1 MPTSDLQPRLGLF
14 EPRDQTVR
22 LLIVC
27 LPLGFVLVSGILLA
41 LILLLFRTESIAS
54 GERLMRSIAGVIEE
68 QTTRTIQN
76 VDQTLEAA
84 RQKLAELGDV
94 DLAKEQPARAILR
107 GQLVDRPF
115 IRAIWVLDATGRIVY
130 DSDVGN
136 VGRSVA
142 DRPYFKVYQDQ
153 PTTGFEITAPFI
165 SRSTGEW
172 AVAAT
177 RPWRRADGT
186 LLGVVVGAL
195 ELKFLDRV
203 WNIGSGEEIAI
214 TLLHR
219 NGTLLMRS
227 PFSEKVMGRSFAE
240 SPLFTKLLTAAPAG
254 VYQNVSVADSQ
265 WRILAYRTL
274 SAYPNLVI
282 VAGQTLERVLAPWH
296 RYATF
301 AVAGWLLA
309 CVVLTLLSIWLFGE
323 WKRRQATESRYRE
336 LFDANPHPTFLV
348 DPETM
353 QLLAVNDA
361 AIKHYGWSRD
371 EFMSMNLADL
381 GAPPAAS
388 APGRADDDLPGSP
401 AGHAARHRTK
411 SGTPID
417 VDITTRRIA
426 FGGLQ
431 AELTVVEDVTAQN
444 EARRVHRASEAQLRQ
459 AQKMEAVGQLTGG
472 VAHDFNNML
481 TVIIGNAETI
491 YEGLPGDS
499 PLRPICDQVLKAAEG
514 SAALTHRLLAFS
526 RQQPLQPRRT
536 DITRKVSDM
545 DALLRRTLGEHID
558 IRLVASPD
566 IWSVIIDP
574 VQLESA
580 ILNLAINARDAM
592 PAGGRLTIEISN
604 VQLDGDYVATDPDAV
619 AGDFVLV
626 AVSDSGAGMTPE
638 VMLRAFDPFFT
649 TKEVG
654 KGSGLGLSMVYGFV
668 RQSGGHVKIYSEVGH
683 GSSIKMYLPRATG
696 GAEHEKPVE
705 AAPRAMPPD
714 SASILVVEDDSM
726 VRNHV
731 AAQLTR
737 MGYRV
742 AVADSGQAA
751 LAVLA
756 DNKFDLLF
764 TDIVM
769 PGGMTGR
776 DLAAEAIKRFPEM
789 KILLTSGYTQNAFQH
804 QGELGG
810 LHLLSKPYRQHELA
824 AKLRE
829 VLEARTAATSST

>member
-1 MPTSDLQPRLGLF
+1 MPKSNPQPRFGLF
-14 EPRDQTVR
+14 ESRDQLVR
-22 LLIVC
+22 ILILC
-27 LPLGFVLVSGILLA
+27 LPLGFILVSGILLA
-41 LILLLFRTESIAS
+41 SMLLLFRSESVAS
-54 GERLMRSIAGVIEE
+54 GERLMRSIVGMTEE

-84 RQKLAELGDV
+84 RLKLAGLGNFD
-94 DLAKEQPARAILR
+94 AGNEQAAREIL
-107 GQLVDRPF
+107 QASLIDRPF
-115 IRAIWVLDATGRIVY
+115 IRAIWVLDAGGRIVY

-136 VGRSVA
+136 VGLSLG
-142 DRPYFKVYQDQ
+142 DRPYFKAYQEN
-153 PTTGFEITAPFI
+153 PALGFEITAPFV

-172 AVAAT
+172 SLAAT
-177 RPWRRADGT
+177 KPLRRADGT

-203 WNIGSGEEIAI
+203 WNAGSGEEIAV
-214 TLLHR
+214 TLLHQ

-227 PFSEKVMGRSFAE
+227 PFSEKVMGRSFAD
-240 SPLFTKLLTAAPAG
+240 SPLFTKLLSVAPTG
-254 VYQNVSVADSQ
+254 TYQSPSVADNQ
-265 WRILAYRTL
+265 WRILAYSRL

-282 VAGQTLERVLAPWH
+282 VVGQAIERTLAPWR

-301 AVAGWLLA
+301 AIAGWLVA
-309 CVVLTLLSIWLFGE
+309 CVVLTLLSFWLFGE
-323 WKRRQATESRYRE
+323 WKRRQATETRYRQ
-336 LFDANPHPTFLV
+336 LFDANPHSTFVV
-348 DPETM
+348 DPDTL

-361 AIKHYGWSRD
+361 AIKHYGWSRA
-371 EFMSMNLADL
+371 EFLSMNLADL
-381 GAPPAAS
+381 GAATA
-388 APGRADDDLPGSP
+388 SP
-401 AGHAARHRTK
+401 APDRPEGDPPDSSSDTAARHRTK
-411 SGTPID
+411 GGAPID
-417 VDITTRRIA
+417 VEINTRRIE
-426 FGGLQ
+426 FGGRHADLM
-431 AELTVVEDVTAQN
+431 VVEDITALN
-444 EARRVHRASEAQLRQ
+444 EAERVHRAAEAQLRQ

-491 YEGLPGDS
+491 FEGLPSDS

-536 DITRKVSDM
+536 DIAKKVADM
-545 DALLRRTLGEHID
+545 DAMLRRTLGEHVD
-558 IRLVASPD
+558 IKLVTSPD

-592 PAGGRLTIEISN
+592 PAGGCLTIEIAN
-604 VQLDGDYVATDPDAV
+604 ARLDGDYVATHPDAV
-619 AGDFVLV
+619 PGDFVLV
-626 AVSDSGAGMTPE
+626 AVSDSGSGMAPD
-638 VMLRAFDPFFT
+638 VMQRAFDPFFT
-649 TKEVG
+649 TKEIG

-696 GAEHEKPVE
+696 GVKEVTGVE
-705 AAPRAMPPD
+705 IAARVVPSG
-714 SASILVVEDDSM
+714 SATILVVEDDSM

-737 MGYRV
+737 LGYRV
-742 AVADSGQAA
+742 AVADNGKAA
-751 LAVLA
+751 LVLLA
-756 DNKFDLLF
+756 EAKFDLLF
-764 TDIVM
+764 TDVVM

-776 DLAAEAIKRFPEM
+776 DLAAEAMKRFPAM
-789 KILLTSGYTQNAFQH
+789 KILLTSGYTQNAFLH
-804 QGELGG
+804 QDHLGAG
-810 LHLLSKPYRQHELA
+810 LHLLGKPYRQHELA

-829 VLEARTAATSST
+829 ILEERAEAIV